1 MITVYCGIF
10 FLVQI
15 RATDI
20 ESGVTTGQ
28 GIFLDEN
35 TKLFFF
41 FAIIVSNLTF
51 FIFWFYFM
59 YIEVKSMLIMKFGKV
74 YTYLCLCRESTRLE
88 KLQ

>member
-35 TKLFFF
+35 TKLLFF

-51 FIFWFYFM
+51 FIFWFFFM

-74 YTYLCLCRESTRLE
+74 YTYLCLCRESNRLE
-88 KLQ
+88 